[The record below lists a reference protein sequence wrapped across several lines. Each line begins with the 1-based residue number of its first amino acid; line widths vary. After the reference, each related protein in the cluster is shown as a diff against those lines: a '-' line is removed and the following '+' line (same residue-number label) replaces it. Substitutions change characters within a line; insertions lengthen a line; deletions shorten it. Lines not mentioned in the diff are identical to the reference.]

1 MSSQQVR
8 PAASPGGPGS
18 LRRLDVARGMVI
30 AWGSP
35 AFDQVSGTLHTA
47 PGYLHVIH
55 VRRGRCMVA
64 LPDGSRAEAAEG
76 DVVLLGPSVSAVGVE
91 LCWGA
96 VAGLALLVDG
106 RKLPADIRRVFASFE
121 VNLEAVARMVPPGR
135 PVMVMQA
142 NPELSHVFAETY
154 PLVEEGNIGYLR
166 LKAIELLRCLTT
178 LAGAAPHGRGSHKG
192 SSARVRHVRVAL
204 RAQQEMTRDVSQPKT
219 IPTLAAICGTSP
231 TVLKE
236 AFRET
241 FGVPIYTWYREYR
254 VRLAADALLESNRP
268 IAEVAA
274 SVGYSN
280 PSKFTKAF
288 TDTMGTTPREWRA
301 AGGAAR
307 GTTAGR
313 TEGTVHAEGRG

>member
-1 MSSQQVR
+1 MSSLSR
-8 PAASPGGPGS
+8 PVAAAPGGAGA
-18 LRRLDVARGMVI
+18 LRRLDVARGMGI
-30 AWGSP
+30 AWGSLTP
-35 AFDQVSGTLHTA
+35 EQATGTLHTA
-47 PGYLHVIH
+47 PGFLRVAH
-55 VRRGRCMVA
+55 VRGGRCVVA
-64 LPDGSRAEAAEG
+64 LPDGTRAEAAEG
-76 DVVLLGPSVSAVGVE
+76 DAVLLGPSVGAVGLD

-96 VAGLALLVDG
+96 VAGLVLAIDG

-121 VNLEAVARMVPPGR
+121 VNLEAITRLVPPGR
-135 PVMVMQA
+135 PVMVVRA
-142 NPELSHVFAETY
+142 NPGLSHVFAETY
-154 PLVEEGNIGYLR
+154 PLVDEGNICYLR

-178 LAGAAPHGRGSHKG
+178 LAGVSPHGHGSHKG

-204 RAQQEMTRDVSQPKT
+204 RAQQEMTRDVAQPKT

-241 FGVPIYTWYREYR
+241 FGEPIYTWYREYR
-254 VRLAADALLESNRP
+254 VRLAADALLESDRP

-288 TDTMGTTPREWRA
+288 SETMGTTPREWRA
-301 AGGAAR
+301 AGGVGSREGAT
-307 GTTAGR
+307 GGR
-313 TEGTVHAEGRG
+313 

>member
-1 MSSQQVR
+1 MSSQVR
-8 PAASPGGPGS
+8 PVPSGVPGS
-18 LRRLDVARGMVI
+18 LRRLDVARGMAI
-30 AWGSP
+30 IWGQLAP
-35 AFDQVSGTLHTA
+35 EQATGTLRTT
-47 PGYLHVIH
+47 PGLLRVAHM
-55 VRRGRCMVA
+55 RRGRCAIA
-64 LPDGSRAEAAEG
+64 LPDGTRVEVAEG

-91 LCWGA
+91 LCWGPA
-96 VAGLALLVDG
+96 AGLALAIDG
-106 RKLPADIRRVFASFE
+106 RKLPADIRRVFSSFE
-121 VNLEAVARMVPPGR
+121 INLEAVARMVPAER
-135 PVMVMQA
+135 PLMVVSS
-142 NPELSHVFAETY
+142 NPELSHVFGETY
-154 PLVEEGNIGYLR
+154 PLVDEGNVGYLR

-178 LAGAAPHGRGSHKG
+178 AAGASPHGRGGLRG

-254 VRLAADALLESNRP
+254 VHLAADALLESDLS

-288 TDTMGTTPREWRA
+288 ADTMGTTPREWRA
-301 AGGAAR
+301 AGGTGPRDA
-307 GTTAGR
+307 AGR
-313 TEGTVHAEGRG
+313 TPARC

>member
-1 MSSQQVR
+1 MSSQAR
-8 PAASPGGPGS
+8 LAASPGGPGS
-18 LRRLDVARGMVI
+18 LRRLDVARGVVI

-35 AFDQVSGTLHTA
+35 ALDQASGTLHTA
-47 PGYLHVIH
+47 PGYLCVIH
-55 VRRGRCMVA
+55 VRRGRCVVA

-76 DVVLLGPSVSAVGVE
+76 DVVLLGPSVSTVGVE

-96 VAGLALLVDG
+96 VAGLELLIDG

-135 PVMVMQA
+135 PVMVMPA
-142 NPELSHVFAETY
+142 NSELSHVFAETY
-154 PLVEEGNIGYLR
+154 PLVEEEGNIGYLR

-204 RAQQEMTRDVSQPKT
+204 RAQQEMTRDVSQPKA

-307 GTTAGR
+307 GTTTMR
-313 TEGTVHAEGRG
+313 AEDQG